1 MVYLRIGITRLN
13 PVPII
18 RKTMTK
24 HNTKDLTR
32 VKGGVL
38 PAGLNLESVGS
49 FTFSKMLFPKPI
61 PHEECDE
68 QIFHYQAWVEWN
80 DLRREQKIIT
90 LHQWHYLNTVADCWI
105 MYYKRC
111 KELYERANK

>member
-1 MVYLRIGITRLN
+1 
-13 PVPII
+13 
-18 RKTMTK
+18 MTK

-32 VKGGVL
+32 VKGGLL

-68 QIFHYQAWVEWN
+68 QIFHYQAWMQWN
-80 DLRREQKIIT
+80 DLRRQQKIIT

-105 MYYKRC
+105 MYYKKC
-111 KELYERANK
+111 KEFYTRQYEKNNNNI